1 MIFKDQEQFT
11 KKNSDKLL
19 SVLWWLD
26 YSSQNDS

>member
-19 SVLWWLD
+19 SVSGWQD